1 MIIGITA
8 GEKKSRF
15 SLFMYSLRS
24 WYNLKGSTEQT
35 LKMST
40 FSINK
45 TSLFEYSEYNPPW
58 NKLVVCCLCVI
69 GLCGNIIVCLTIW
82 KATFLHN
89 STNYLIA
96 NLATTD
102 AFVCVFAVCRVLT
115 SSDQIPIS
123 STIARQLFCSLI
135 SSELLWWMSVG
146 ASTIALVLLSFERFI
161 GIVHPL
167 RYKQFI
173 IKRRLIIVIILQWVF
188 GLLTNFYLP
197 VWIIYDER
205 IMKCTYT
212 HVSILALYI
221 GYVLQHIISYL
232 LPVLTLIY
240 LYIRMFKSLK
250 NPLLGESNTSYNVQ
264 RATEFQRARKNIVVN
279 LIIVTILFIIC
290 LTPGQ
295 VVFFVTTLI
304 PKEMSDITYNEAVTQ
319 IAAYILPLCNSV
331 LNPIVYSFRYKQ
343 FQKALRLQTFK
354 CFFPKT
360 QHSVKPTVH
369 LPSH

>member
-1 MIIGITA
+1 
-8 GEKKSRF
+8 
-15 SLFMYSLRS
+15 
-24 WYNLKGSTEQT
+24 
-35 LKMST
+35 MSA

-45 TSLFEYSEYNPPW
+45 TSLFEYSEYNPHW

-69 GLCGNIIVCLTIW
+69 GLCGNIIVCFTIW

-89 STNYLIA
+89 ATNYLIA

-102 AFVCVFAVCRVLT
+102 ALVCVFAVCRILT
-115 SSDQIPIS
+115 SSEQMSIS
-123 STIARQLFCSLI
+123 STIAGQLFCSLI

-161 GIVHPL
+161 GIVYPL

-173 IKRRLIIVIILQWVF
+173 IKRRLINGIILQWIF

-212 HVSILALYI
+212 HVSMLALYI

-240 LYIRMFKSLK
+240 LYVRMFNSLK

-264 RATEFQRARKNIVVN
+264 RTTEFQRARKNIVVN
-279 LIIVTILFIIC
+279 LMIATVLFIIC

-295 VVFFVTTLI
+295 VVFFITTFVI
-304 PKEMSDITYNEAVTQ
+304 PTEMSDIPYNEAITQ

-343 FQKALRLQTFK
+343 FQKALRLRTFK

-360 QHSVKPTVH
+360 QLSVKATVH
-369 LPSH
+369 LNSR